1 MSRNSEKAQ
10 SMLYRFREQQAA
22 EMGLGNRVKG
32 DRRPRM
38 ASSVSSLRECER
50 WRGDILRDISR
61 KVSKIQDITLTD
73 YEIRD
78 LNDEINSLFREKR
91 HWETQI
97 VNLGGANYKR
107 GNVAMTDDQ
116 GKEVP
121 GTRGYKYFGRA
132 KELPGVKELFTR
144 GAAQATEESARNASF
159 QMFRH
164 QGPSY
169 YGDEDEM
176 DPALAEEEDE
186 LARKDWE
193 EAARETASILSLDP
207 SSSDLPSY
215 PIASS
220 STSAFASSAT
230 VPAGAAVTNGS
241 STSSKRK
248 AGKETVVDGAEDA
261 NANADADADG
271 QADDEVNGA
280 TEADGAKRAKTSSTS
295 DTLSST
301 NQNAAHTQ
309 AQAQALAQALSF
321 FAALDPDTLKFPVV
335 PTREEMEGVL
345 LEVRKKALRDEY
357 GV

>member
-1 MSRNSEKAQ
+1 MARNQEKAQ
-10 SMLYRFREQQAA
+10 SMLYRFREQQAV
-22 EMGLGNRVKG
+22 EMGMGNRVKG

-50 WRGDILRDISR
+50 WRGDIMRDINR
-61 KVSKIQDITLTD
+61 KVGKIQDVSLTD

-116 GKEVP
+116 GREVP

-132 KELPGVKELFTR
+132 KELPGVKELFDR
-144 GAAQATEESARNASF
+144 GASQATEESARNASF

-176 DPALAEEEDE
+176 DPKLVQEEEE
-186 LARKDWE
+186 LSKQEW
-193 EAARETASILSLDP
+193 EAAALSSAKLLD
-207 SSSDLPSY
+207 SSSDGIPTY
-215 PIASS
+215 PVP
-220 STSAFASSAT
+220 STSATTTS
-230 VPAGAAVTNGS
+230 GS
-241 STSSKRK
+241 TSTTEAISSSKRK
-248 AGKETVVDGAEDA
+248 AETTD
-261 NANADADADG
+261 
-271 QADDEVNGA
+271 
-280 TEADGAKRAKTSSTS
+280 
-295 DTLSST
+295 
-301 NQNAAHTQ
+301 
-309 AQAQALAQALSF
+309 QALS
-321 FAALDPDTLKFPVV
+321 ATDNGNDVIEADEGEDDGDKSKKTKTTTTNGITPQPIQSIDDAMKSAQTQLLQSYIPGLDPLSLQFPTLPSKQ
-335 PTREEMEGVL
+335 EMENVL
-345 LEVRKKALRDEY
+345 LEVRKKALMEEY

>member
-50 WRGDILRDISR
+50 WRGDILRDIGR
-61 KVSKIQDITLTD
+61 KVSKIQDVTLTD

-176 DPALAEEEDE
+176 DSALAEEEDE

-193 EAARETASILSLDP
+193 EAAQATAAILSLNP

-220 STSAFASSAT
+220 SSSAAAT
-230 VPAGAAVTNGS
+230 VPTTATVTSTTNGS
-241 STSSKRK
+241 SSSSSSSKRK
-248 AGKETVVDGAEDA
+248 AGKETAVNGSASEET
-261 NANADADADG
+261 DADAE
-271 QADDEVNGA
+271 ADGA
-280 TEADGAKRAKTSSTS
+280 TEADGAKRAKTSSSGT
-295 DTLSST
+295 
-301 NQNAAHTQ
+301 QNASQTATHVQ
-309 AQAQALAQALSF
+309 AQAQAQAQALSF
-321 FAALDPDTLKFPVV
+321 FAALDPDSLKFPVV